1 LKSVFFE
8 DLSIGCINGY
18 GWSTLELEVYRS
30 IKALGGEG
38 DIAVKLIMRT
48 LAAYGHEYLQHS
60 QWILV
65 YA

>member
-1 LKSVFFE
+1 V
-8 DLSIGCINGY
+8 Y

-30 IKALGGEG
+30 IKALGGKG
-38 DIAVKLIMRT
+38 DIAVNLIMRI
-48 LAAYGHEYLQHS
+48 LAAYGHEYLLRS